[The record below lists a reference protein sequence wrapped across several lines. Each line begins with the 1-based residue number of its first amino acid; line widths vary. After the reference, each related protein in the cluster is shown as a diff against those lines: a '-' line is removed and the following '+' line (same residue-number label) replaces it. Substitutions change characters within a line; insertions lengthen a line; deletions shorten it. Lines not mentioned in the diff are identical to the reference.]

1 MPMSGNATGDI
12 VLDGVKLRLG
22 EAVFDFDC
30 RIGAGRITAIAG
42 PSGSGKSTLLNLIAG
57 FERPDRGRVLI
68 AGEDVSGL
76 APGRRPVSLVFQ
88 DNNLFSHLDVF
99 TNVGLGI
106 DPAMRLSAADREAVS
121 MALSRV
127 GLAGYD
133 KRSPA
138 TLSGGERQRAA
149 FARALVRRKPVM
161 LLDEPFAALDP
172 GLRSSM
178 ADLLI
183 DLHRETG
190 ATIVIVSHDPDEAA
204 RLAGDVLFLD
214 RGRIVFDGPHD
225 MFAETVDIEVIG
237 RFLGHSGG

>member
-1 MPMSGNATGDI
+1 MSGNATDGI

-22 EAVFDFDC
+22 EAAFDFDC
-30 RIGAGRITAIAG
+30 HIGAGRITAIAG

-57 FERPDRGRVLI
+57 FERPDSGRVMI
-68 AGEDVSGL
+68 AGEDVSGF

-88 DNNLFSHLDVF
+88 DNNLFAHLDVF

-121 MALSRV
+121 TALSRV
-127 GLAGYD
+127 GLAGYE
-133 KRSPA
+133 KRKPA

-190 ATIVIVSHDPDEAA
+190 ATIVIVSHDPDEVA
-204 RLAGDVLFLD
+204 RLAGDVMFLD
-214 RGRIVFDGPHD
+214 QGKIVFDGAYD
-225 MFAETVDIEVIG
+225 TFAERADLDIIG
-237 RFLGHSGG
+237 RFLGHSGD

>member
-1 MPMSGNATGDI
+1 MSGNATDGI
-12 VLDGVKLRLG
+12 VLDGVTLRLG
-22 EAVFDFDC
+22 EAAFDFDC
-30 RIGAGRITAIAG
+30 GIGAGRITAVAG

-57 FERPDRGRVLI
+57 FERPDSGRVLI

-88 DNNLFSHLDVF
+88 DNNLFAHLDVF

-106 DPAMRLSAADREAVS
+106 DPAMRLSATDREAVS
-121 MALSRV
+121 TALSRV
-127 GLAGYD
+127 GLAGYE
-133 KRSPA
+133 KRKPA

-178 ADLLI
+178 ADLLV

-190 ATIVIVSHDPDEAA
+190 ATIVIVSHDPDEVA
-204 RLAGDVLFLD
+204 RLAEDVLFLD
-214 RGRIVFDGPHD
+214 RGRIVFAGPHAA
-225 MFAETVDIEVIG
+225 FAERVDIDVIG